1 MGSQKNLGVTRACWD
16 RLEKLLDLS
25 NSLSSA
31 RHKFTHTTGGFV
43 FSVYIV
49 FVCI

>member
-1 MGSQKNLGVTRACWD
+1 MRLKNGISKKVGVTRAWD

-31 RHKFTHTTGGFV
+31 LHKFTQ
-43 FSVYIV
+43 
-49 FVCI
+49 